1 MGLLNILIGLA
12 CLGVILLTLPFLK
25 DLASKILVIAGLGC
39 ILISSLGGFIFFFHQ
54 SDQFREAIEAI
65 GLVLGFV
72 GLALGWAAVL
82 GLVWVFVV
90 YVLPNI
96 FGLIGGFLGTVVSIT
111 LENLGNFLSKAVKRK
126 DKENR

>member
-25 DLASKILVIAGLGC
+25 DPASKTLVIAGLGC
-39 ILISSLGGFIFFFHQ
+39 ILISSLGGFIFFFYQ

-65 GLVLGFV
+65 GLVLG
-72 GLALGWAAVL
+72 WAVVL
-82 GLVWVFVV
+82 GLVWAFVV
-90 YVLPNI
+90 YGLPNI
-96 FGLIGGFLGTVVSIT
+96 FGVIGRFLGTVVSVT
-111 LENLGNFLSKAVKRK
+111 LESLGNFLSKALERN